1 MPFIDV
7 DGVQI
12 FVQEWGNSNAK
23 PVVFLHGWPFSH
35 RIFEYQMRELAEE
48 GFRSIGIDLR
58 GFGASEKPW
67 QGNDYDTWASDVK
80 AVLHKLS
87 LQGITLVG
95 FSMGGA
101 VATCFAAHYDSDQRV
116 SRLVLLGAPLPS
128 SAPTPE
134 LRQAK
139 EDAIKSLLSDQAAF
153 DEGFIKKA
161 FHAAPSQEL
170 LQFLVNIGTS
180 ASLHGSIRGLE
191 ELRDRD
197 LTAEMDSI
205 AIPTLICHGVFDQV
219 VAFHLAEIQSEV
231 IKGSRLVRFENSGH
245 AMMYE
250 ERDKLAMELARFA
263 DPLAEATFKC
273 ATCGATFPTEA
284 ALEGH
289 VRAMHVELV
298 SQ

>member
-1 MPFIDV
+1 VPFIDV

-48 GFRSIGIDLR
+48 GFRSVGIDLR

-67 QGNDYDTWASDVK
+67 QGNDYDAWASDVK
-80 AVLHKLS
+80 AVLHNLS
-87 LQGITLVG
+87 LQDVTLVG

-101 VATCFAAHYDSDQRV
+101 LATYFAAHHDSDRRV
-116 SRLVLLGAPLPS
+116 SRLVLLAAPVPS

-139 EDAIKSLLSDQAAF
+139 EDAIKSLLADKPAF

-161 FHAAPSQEL
+161 FHAAPSPQL
-170 LQFLVNIGTS
+170 LQFLVNVGTS
-180 ASLHGSIRGLE
+180 ASLRASVRGLE

-197 LTAEMDSI
+197 LGAEMESI
-205 AIPTLICHGVFDQV
+205 TIPTLICHGVFDQV
-219 VAFHLAEIQSEV
+219 VPFQFAGIQLKA
-231 IKGSRLVRFENSGH
+231 IGGSRLVRFEESGH

-250 ERDKLAMELARFA
+250 ERDKLVAELARFA

-273 ATCGATFPTEA
+273 ATCGVTFPSEA
-284 ALEGH
+284 ALDGH

>member
-35 RIFEYQMRELAEE
+35 RIFEYQMRQLAED
-48 GFRSIGIDLR
+48 GFRSVGIDLR

-80 AVLHKLS
+80 AVLHSLS
-87 LQGITLVG
+87 LQDVTLVG

-101 VATCFAAHYDSDQRV
+101 IATYFAAHHDSDRRV
-116 SRLVLLGAPLPS
+116 SRLVLLGAAVPS

-139 EDAIKSLLSDQAAF
+139 EDAIKSLLADQAAF

-161 FHAAPSQEL
+161 FHAAPSPQL
-170 LQFLVNIGTS
+170 LQFLVNIGIS
-180 ASLHGSIRGLE
+180 ASSRGSVRGLE

-197 LTAEMDSI
+197 LRAEMESV

-219 VAFHLAEIQSEV
+219 VPFHLAEIQLGA

-250 ERDKLAMELARFA
+250 ERDMLAGELARFA
-263 DPLAEATFKC
+263 DPLSEATFKC
-273 ATCGATFPTEA
+273 ATCGATFPSETTLDE
-284 ALEGH
+284 H
-289 VRAMHVELV
+289 VRAMHVDLV
-298 SQ
+298 RQ

>member
-12 FVQEWGNSNAK
+12 FVQEWGDSNAK
-23 PVVFLHGWPFSH
+23 PVVFIHGWPFSH

-48 GFRSIGIDLR
+48 GFLSVGIDLR
-58 GFGASEKPW
+58 GFGASDKPW
-67 QGNDYDTWASDVK
+67 QGNDYDTWAADVR
-80 AVLHKLS
+80 AVLHNLS
-87 LQGITLVG
+87 LQDVTLVG

-101 VATCFAAHYDSDQRV
+101 IAAYFVAHHDSDRRV
-116 SRLVLLGAPLPS
+116 SRLALLGAPLPS

-139 EDAIKSLLSDQAAF
+139 EEAIKALLGDQAVF

-161 FHAAPSQEL
+161 FHAPPSLQL
-170 LQFLVNIGTS
+170 LHFLVGIGTS
-180 ASLHGSIRGLE
+180 ASLRGSVRGLE

-197 LTAEMDSI
+197 LSTEMGAI
-205 AIPTLICHGVFDQV
+205 TIPTLICHGVFDQAV
-219 VAFHLAEIQSEV
+219 PFQRAEAQLAAIR
-231 IKGSRLVRFENSGH
+231 GSKLVRFEKSGH

-250 ERDKLAMELARFA
+250 EREKLAVELAKFG
-263 DPLAEATFKC
+263 DPKAEATFKC

-284 ALEGH
+284 VLDEH
-289 VRAMHVELV
+289 VREMHVELLAK
-298 SQ
+298 